1 MHIHPDLRALRSD
14 DTPQRDAQ
22 AALFRAVKAWRERPH
37 VAALLADLSAFAE
50 NGPLADCP
58 ALGALFKAHSLDAVE
73 LAEEF
78 SRAIS
83 NALMGSPLGHVPL
96 RHFTDGT
103 ISTLL
108 LARSGNVTLSL
119 IALDG
124 DGLAA
129 RPDPVT
135 VDFSPSEVWECV
147 LAGEARAERIERMFT
162 GEKEA
167 LLDRRRVSL
176 CPGDVVARD
185 ASREAL
191 LVRQVEGR
199 LVTLRLQRRQ
209 ENAGTTR
216 EYNLADG
223 KLVYQAAGNPQ
234 DSRTELMMALLGRM
248 KREDAAPVFARIA
261 QEPGTASLRW
271 QALRECLALDTAAGF
286 GALTAIA
293 RASGDELAPSAGAL
307 RAQLIEAH
315 PMLEKVSVCPE

>member
-37 VAALLADLSAFAE
+37 MAAVLADLDAFAAQ
-50 NGPLADCP
+50 GPLADCP
-58 ALGALFKAHSLDAVE
+58 ALAGLFAPNGSDAGE

-78 SRAIS
+78 SRVVSDAVS
-83 NALMGSPLGHVPL
+83 RSPLGHVPL

-147 LAGEARAERIERMFT
+147 LAGTARAERIERMFT

-167 LLDRRRVSL
+167 LLDHRRVSL
-176 CPGDVVARD
+176 VPGDVVSRD

-191 LVRQVEGR
+191 LVRAVEGR

-209 ENAGTTR
+209 ANAGTTR
-216 EYNLADG
+216 EYSLADG
-223 KLVYQAAGNPQ
+223 RLVYQAAGNPQ
-234 DSRTELMMALLGRM
+234 DSRTELIMALLGRM
-248 KREDAAPVFARIA
+248 KREDAAPAFARIA
-261 QEPGTASLRW
+261 REQGTASLRW

-293 RASGDELAPSAGAL
+293 RAPDDELAPSAGAL

-315 PMLEKVSVCPE
+315 PMLAKVSVCPE